1 MARVFVVSE
10 TGKHNITGAR
20 QFGEIVVILPPSQA
34 QIAFSS
40 GPTVA
45 RMTRVLRDFSDEDYL
60 LFIGDPT
67 AISILSAIAA
77 SRNSG
82 RYKCLKWDKQ
92 ESMYIPI
99 QVDLFGRNEE

>member
-10 TGKHNITGAR
+10 TGKHNIAPAR
-20 QFGEIVVILPPSQA
+20 EFGDIVVILPPSQA
-34 QIAFSS
+34 QVAFSS

-45 RMTRVLRDFSDEDYL
+45 RMTRALREFSDEDYL

-67 AISILSAIAA
+67 AISILAAIAA
-77 SRNSG
+77 SRNHG

-92 ESMYIPI
+92 EAVYIPI